1 MFIYFLKIKKLV
13 RQTEAVHILYLASM
27 KSPAFLRHPLAF
39 VLFGS
44 VAAFCTYTCMY
55 AFRKGITAV
64 TFEGMV
70 YAGISYKSWLVIA
83 QVFGYALSK
92 RIGVKVVSE
101 MTPGRRVMSI
111 LGFVT
116 VAQLAL
122 LGFALVPA
130 PWNIVF
136 LFLNGLPLGMVYG
149 VMLGFLEGRR
159 QTDALVAGLTASF
172 IFASGFV
179 KTVAL
184 TIRRDW
190 GVSEY
195 WLPLTT
201 GMLFVLPM
209 LLSLYALSLLP
220 PPTAEDRALRTTRQ
234 PMNADERRTFL
245 RTFAA
250 GLIPFIA
257 SYVLLTAFRDFRDNF
272 GPEIIKS
279 LGITD
284 PGVFAQTETIVALCI
299 LALMGSIQLV
309 RDNTRAF
316 QLINVVM
323 ISSVLMIGLSTWLY
337 QQGMLSPGVWYTLM
351 GLGLYGAYVPCNG
364 LFFERFVASFRYVS
378 TVGFIVTLADFYGY
392 LGSVA
397 VLLYKNFGQSTIS
410 YLDFFIYGAYA
421 LSIIYALLMAI
432 SYRAFWRMGKERR
445 VLAEV

>member
-1 MFIYFLKIKKLV
+1 
-13 RQTEAVHILYLASM
+13 M

-39 VLFGS
+39 VVFGT

-64 TFEGMV
+64 TFEGMM
-70 YAGISYKSWLVIA
+70 YAGISYKIWLIMA

-101 MTPGRRVMSI
+101 MPPGRRVISI
-111 LGFVT
+111 LGFIT
-116 VAQLAL
+116 VAELAL

-149 VMLGFLEGRR
+149 VVLSFLEGRR

-184 TIRRDW
+184 TLRRDW
-190 GVSEY
+190 DVSEF

-201 GMLFVLPM
+201 GLLFVLPM
-209 LLSLYALSLLP
+209 LVSLYALSLLP
-220 PPTAEDRALRTTRQ
+220 PPTDADRALRTARQ
-234 PMNADERRTFL
+234 PMNADDRQAFV
-245 RTFAA
+245 RTFAT
-250 GLIPFIA
+250 GLVPFIA

-284 PGVFAQTETIVALCI
+284 LAVFAQTETIVALGI
-299 LALMGSIQLV
+299 LALMGSLQVIK
-309 RDNTRAF
+309 DNTLAF
-316 QLINVVM
+316 RLINIVMVV
-323 ISSVLMIGLSTWLY
+323 SVCLVGLSTWLF
-337 QQGMLSPGVWYTLM
+337 QQGLVSPGVWYTLV

-364 LFFERFVASFRYVS
+364 LYFERFVASFRYVS
-378 TVGFIVTLADFYGY
+378 TVSFVVTLADWYGY

-397 VLLYKNFGQSTIS
+397 VLLYKNFGQSNIS
-410 YLDFFIYGAYA
+410 YLDFFIYGAY
-421 LSIIYALLMAI
+421 IIAIAYALLIAI
-432 SYRAFWRMGKERR
+432 SYHAFWRMGKKRR
-445 VLAEV
+445 VALEPV

>member
-1 MFIYFLKIKKLV
+1 M
-13 RQTEAVHILYLASM
+13 R
-27 KSPAFLRHPLAF
+27 SPAFLRHPAAF
-39 VLFGS
+39 VVFGS
-44 VAAFCTYTCMY
+44 VVAFCTYTCMY

-64 TFEGMV
+64 SFEGMA

-83 QVFGYALSK
+83 QVFGYAMSK

-101 MTPGRRVMSI
+101 MTPARRVVSI
-111 LGFVT
+111 LSFV
-116 VAQLAL
+116 AFALLAL
-122 LGFALVPA
+122 LGFAVVPA

-149 VMLGFLEGRR
+149 TVIGFLEGRR

-184 TIRRDW
+184 TLRRDW
-190 GVSEY
+190 GVTEY
-195 WLPLTT
+195 WLPFVT
-201 GMLFVLPM
+201 GLLFVLPM
-209 LLSLYALSLLP
+209 LVSLYALSLLP

-234 PMNADERRTFL
+234 PMDADERNTFL
-245 RTFAA
+245 RTFST
-250 GLIPFIA
+250 GLIPFIV

-284 PGVFAQTETIVALCI
+284 PAVFAQTETIVALGI
-299 LALMGSIQLV
+299 LLLMGSIQLV

-323 ISSVLMIGLSTWLY
+323 IGSVAMIGLSTWLF
-337 QQGMLSPGVWYTLM
+337 QQGMLSPGIWYTLM

-392 LGSVA
+392 LGSVG
-397 VLLYKNFGQSTIS
+397 VLLYKNFGQSNVS

-421 LSIIYALLMAI
+421 LSITYALLMAI
-432 SYRAFWRMGKERR
+432 SYRAFWRMGKERQ
-445 VLAEV
+445 VAISV

>member
-1 MFIYFLKIKKLV
+1 
-13 RQTEAVHILYLASM
+13 M

-39 VLFGS
+39 VVFGT

-64 TFEGMV
+64 TFEGMM
-70 YAGISYKSWLVIA
+70 YAGISYKIWLIMA
-83 QVFGYALSK
+83 QVLGYALSK

-101 MTPGRRVMSI
+101 MPPGRRVISI
-111 LGFVT
+111 LGFIT
-116 VAQLAL
+116 VAELAL

-149 VMLGFLEGRR
+149 VVLSFLEGRR

-184 TIRRDW
+184 TLRRDW
-190 GVSEY
+190 DVSEF

-201 GMLFVLPM
+201 GLLFVLPM
-209 LLSLYALSLLP
+209 LVSLYALSLLP
-220 PPTAEDRALRTTRQ
+220 PPTDADRALRTARQ
-234 PMNADERRTFL
+234 PMNADDRQAFV
-245 RTFAA
+245 RTFAT
-250 GLIPFIA
+250 GLVPFIA

-284 PGVFAQTETIVALCI
+284 LAVFAQTETIVALGI
-299 LALMGSIQLV
+299 LALMGSLQVIK
-309 RDNTRAF
+309 DNTLAF
-316 QLINVVM
+316 RLINIVMVV
-323 ISSVLMIGLSTWLY
+323 SVCLVGLSTWLF
-337 QQGMLSPGVWYTLM
+337 QQGLVSPGVWYTLV

-364 LFFERFVASFRYVS
+364 LYFERFVASFRYVS
-378 TVGFIVTLADFYGY
+378 TVSFVVTLADWYGY

-397 VLLYKNFGQSTIS
+397 VLLYKNFGQSNIS
-410 YLDFFIYGAYA
+410 YLDFFIYGAY
-421 LSIIYALLMAI
+421 IIAIAYALLIAI
-432 SYRAFWRMGKERR
+432 SYHAFWRMGKERR
-445 VLAEV
+445 VASELV